1 MGYFNKQKR
10 DELIERQGQWLSY
23 VAVADLKKHPMTI
36 DKWWPINGER
46 VAVKRKPPTKER
58 LLELTSLFKN
68 FGKQK
73 NANG

>member
-1 MGYFNKQKR
+1 
-10 DELIERQGQWLSY
+10 
-23 VAVADLKKHPMTI
+23 MTI
-36 DKWWPINGER
+36 EKWWPIDGER